1 MGQSEKALTWKEKD
15 ELRKK
20 TFWTGVN
27 ATVEN
32 ILGRGGVRGPEAA
45 MITRKVLLCEGL
57 TKRGRPG
64 GDKKL
69 LEKVAKSDAGW
80 EVYDCGEKN
89 AVREVYNE
97 LLREGPWGELR
108 AVVDLDEPDKE
119 KPLPDSFLVWPGAR
133 DLECFLLGTEAWPR
147 VLRTV
152 LNRKVDLKIQP
163 PLPPYDSEES
173 KLPEQFT
180 IDESACAHA
189 WRLHRVD
196 NGQNVKFP
204 HTKEDPSNSNQVI
217 HPKHFEFLST
227 TKSVRPGKIPSE
239 LNQLISTIVNIP
251 DDYEEFPDSFETLE
265 VDERML
271 SMQGKRAM
279 SLLAAR
285 IYSETYLK
293 KDELNIPEKNLAQL
307 WRNLKQPGYSTR
319 LVSLILD
326 YVTEEEMR
334 GHFPQLA

>member
-1 MGQSEKALTWKEKD
+1 MIALGQSEKAK
-15 ELRKK
+15 LRKK
-20 TFWTGVN
+20 IFWTGVDDG
-27 ATVEN
+27 VEH
-32 ILGRGGVRGPEAA
+32 ILGQDLVRGQETPR
-45 MITRKVLLCEGL
+45 ITRKVLLCEGES
-57 TKRGRPG
+57 RSGDRPG
-64 GDKKL
+64 EDKAL

-80 EVYDCGEKN
+80 QVYDCGNKQ
-89 AVREVYNE
+89 AVRQVYKK
-97 LLREGPWGELR
+97 LLEKGPWGELL
-108 AVVDLDEPDKE
+108 AVVDLDEPSKK

-133 DLECFLLGTEAWPR
+133 DLECFLLGSEAWPR

-173 KLPEQFT
+173 KLPEQFA

-189 WRLHRVD
+189 WGLHTAN
-196 NGQNVKFP
+196 NGKIVKYP
-204 HTKEDPSNSNQVI
+204 HTKEKV
-217 HPKHFEFLST
+217 HPKHFEFLSPT
-227 TKSVRPGKIPSE
+227 SPARPMKIPSE
-239 LNQLISTIVNIP
+239 LKQLISTIIDVP
-251 DDYEEFPDSFETLE
+251 DDYEELPDSFEILE
-265 VDERML
+265 PDERRP
-271 SMQGKRAM
+271 SMHGKRAM

-293 KDELNIPEKNLAQL
+293 KDELNITEKELSRL
-307 WRNLKQPGYSTR
+307 KRSLKQPAQSTR